1 MLCLITQ
8 PATAKELERMSRIY
22 GDYIKLAVDIERR
35 ILAGGGESHA
45 ECEVLLLEQGSRQQ
59 LIWGAGINLSSGQ
72 IEHESIINIR
82 PREGNRTMVI
92 QDAMLREQINEIIAE
107 LIGGFNAGR

>member
-1 MLCLITQ
+1 
-8 PATAKELERMSRIY
+8 MSRIY
-22 GDYIKLAVDIERR
+22 GDYIKLAVDVERQ

-45 ECEVLLLEQGSRQQ
+45 ECEALLLEQGSRQG
-59 LIWGAGINLSSGQ
+59 LIWGCGINLSSGQ

-82 PREGNRTMVI
+82 PRAGNRTMLI

-107 LIGGFNAGR
+107 LMGGRDASR